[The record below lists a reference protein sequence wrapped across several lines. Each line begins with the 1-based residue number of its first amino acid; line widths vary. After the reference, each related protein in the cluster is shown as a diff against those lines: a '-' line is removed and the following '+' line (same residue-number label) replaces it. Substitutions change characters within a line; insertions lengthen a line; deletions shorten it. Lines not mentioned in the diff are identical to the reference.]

1 MALPKLKTPTYELE
15 LPSTGEKVKYR
26 PFLVKEQKHLMIA
39 MESEKSTE
47 LRDALATLVSS
58 CTFEKINPYEVP
70 MFDIEFMFL
79 RFRGKSVGEV
89 VKLNVLCPDD
99 EETRVE
105 VKINLENVGV
115 KLDADHTNEIEI
127 TKKIKIIMKYP
138 DLNDMVEME
147 SEKEAVNATF
157 TMIKRC
163 VHEIHDGETVYPK
176 VDMSDAELGEFLD
189 NMTTEPFEKIQKFF
203 TTMPKIIHVV
213 KVTNPKTKKKGEV
226 VIEGIE
232 SFFE

>member
-26 PFLVKEQKHLMIA
+26 PFLVKEQKRLMIA
-39 MESEKSTE
+39 MESEKTIE
-47 LRDALATLVSS
+47 LKDALASLVTS

-79 RFRGKSVGEV
+79 RFRGKSVGEK

-99 EETRVE
+99 EKTRVE
-105 VKINLENVGV
+105 VEVNLEDVGV
-115 KLDADHTNEIEI
+115 QLDAEHTNEIEI

-147 SEKEAVNATF
+147 NEEAAVSATF
-157 TMIKRC
+157 NMIKRC

-176 VDMSDAELGEFLD
+176 VDMSDTELAEFLD
-189 NMTTEPFEKIQKFF
+189 NMTTEPFEKIQNFF
-203 TTMPKIIHVV
+203 TTMPKIIHTV
-213 KVTNPKTKKKGEV
+213 KVTNPNTKKKGEV

-232 SFFE
+232 SFFV

>member
-26 PFLVKEQKHLMIA
+26 PFLVKEQKHLMLA
-39 MESEKSTE
+39 MESEKATE

-58 CTFEKINPYEVP
+58 CTFEKIDPYDVP

-79 RFRGKSVGEV
+79 RFRGKSVGEK
-89 VKLNVLCPDD
+89 VKLDVLCPDD
-99 EETRVE
+99 EKTRVE
-105 VKINLENVGV
+105 VEVNLEDVGV
-115 KLDADHTNEIEI
+115 QLDADHTNEIEI

-147 SEKEAVNATF
+147 NEDAAVSATF
-157 TMIKRC
+157 NMIKRC

-176 VDMSDAELGEFLD
+176 VDMSDTELAEFLD
-189 NMTTEPFEKIQKFF
+189 NLTTGPFEKIQNFF
-203 TTMPKIIHVV
+203 TTMPKIIHVL

-226 VIEGIE
+226 IIEGIE

>member
-1 MALPKLKTPTYELE
+1 MALPKLETPTYELE

-26 PFLVKEQKHLMIA
+26 PFLVKEQKHLMLA
-39 MESEKSTE
+39 MESEKATE

-58 CTFEKINPYEVP
+58 CTFEKIDPYDVP

-79 RFRGKSVGEV
+79 RFRGKSIGEK

-99 EETRVE
+99 EKTRVE
-105 VKINLENVGV
+105 VEVNLEDVGV
-115 KLDADHTNEIEI
+115 KLEADHTNEIEI
-127 TKKIKIIMKYP
+127 TKKIKMIMKYP

-147 SEKEAVNATF
+147 NEEAAVSATF
-157 TMIKRC
+157 NMIKRC

-176 VDMSDAELGEFLD
+176 VDMSDAELSEFLD
-189 NMTTEPFEKIQKFF
+189 NLTTGPFEKIQNFF
-203 TTMPKIIHVV
+203 TTMPKIIHVL

>member
-26 PFLVKEQKHLMIA
+26 PFLVKEQKHLMLA
-39 MESEKSTE
+39 MESEKATE
-47 LRDALATLVSS
+47 LEDALATLVTS

-79 RFRGKSVGEV
+79 RFRGKSVGEI

-99 EETRVE
+99 EKTRVE
-105 VKINLENVGV
+105 VKINLEDVGV

-147 SEKEAVNATF
+147 NEKEAVTSTF
-157 TMIKRC
+157 NMIKRC
-163 VHEIHDGETVYPK
+163 VHEIHDGETIHHK
-176 VDMSDAELGEFLD
+176 IDMSDAELEEFLD
-189 NMTTEPFEKIQKFF
+189 NLTTAPFEKIQKFF

>member
-26 PFLVKEQKHLMIA
+26 PFLVKEQKRLMIA

-99 EETRVE
+99 EKTRVDVE
-105 VKINLENVGV
+105 VNLEDVGV
-115 KLDADHTNEIEI
+115 QLDADHTNEIEI

-147 SEKEAVNATF
+147 NEKEAVSATF
-157 TMIKRC
+157 NMIKRC

-176 VDMSDAELGEFLD
+176 VDMSDTELAEFLD

-203 TTMPKIIHVV
+203 TTMPKIIHVL

-232 SFFE
+232 SFFV

>member
-26 PFLVKEQKHLMIA
+26 PFLVKEQKHLMLA
-39 MESEKSTE
+39 MESEKATE

-58 CTFEKINPYEVP
+58 CTFEKIDPYEVP

-79 RFRGKSVGEV
+79 RFRGKSVGEK

-99 EETRVE
+99 EKTRVE
-105 VKINLENVGV
+105 VEVNLEDVGV
-115 KLDADHTNEIEI
+115 KLEADHTNEIEI
-127 TKKIKIIMKYP
+127 TKKIKMIMKYP

-147 SEKEAVNATF
+147 NEKETITATF
-157 TMIKRC
+157 NMIKRC
-163 VHEIHDGETVYPK
+163 VYEIHDGETVYPK
-176 VDMSDAELGEFLD
+176 VDMSDAELSEFLD
-189 NMTTEPFEKIQKFF
+189 NLTTGPFEKIQNFF
-203 TTMPKIIHVV
+203 TTMPKIIHVL

>member
-26 PFLVKEQKHLMIA
+26 PFLVKEQKHLMLA
-39 MESEKSTE
+39 MESEKATE

-58 CTFEKINPYEVP
+58 CTFEKIDPYDVP

-79 RFRGKSVGEV
+79 RFRGKSIGEK

-99 EETRVE
+99 EKTRVE
-105 VKINLENVGV
+105 VEVNLEDVGV
-115 KLDADHTNEIEI
+115 KLEADHTNEIEI
-127 TKKIKIIMKYP
+127 TKKIKMIMKYP
-138 DLNDMVEME
+138 DLNDMVEMGNE
-147 SEKEAVNATF
+147 DAAISATF
-157 TMIKRC
+157 NMIKRC

-176 VDMSDAELGEFLD
+176 VDMSDAELSEFLD
-189 NMTTEPFEKIQKFF
+189 NLTTGPFEKIQNFF
-203 TTMPKIIHVV
+203 TTMPKIIHVL

>member
-26 PFLVKEQKHLMIA
+26 PFLVKEQKHLMLA
-39 MESEKSTE
+39 MESEKATE

-79 RFRGKSVGEV
+79 RFRGKSVGEI

-99 EETRVE
+99 EKTRVDVE
-105 VKINLENVGV
+105 VNLEDVGV
-115 KLDADHTNEIEI
+115 QLDADHTNEIEI

-147 SEKEAVNATF
+147 NEKEAVSATF
-157 TMIKRC
+157 NMIKRC

-176 VDMSDAELGEFLD
+176 VDMSDTELAEFLD

-203 TTMPKIIHVV
+203 TTMPKIIHVL

>member
-26 PFLVKEQKHLMIA
+26 PFLVKEQKHLMLA

-79 RFRGKSVGEV
+79 RFRGKSIGEK
-89 VKLNVLCPDD
+89 VKINVLCPDD
-99 EETRVE
+99 EKTRVDIE
-105 VKINLENVGV
+105 INLEDVGV
-115 KLDADHTNEIEI
+115 KLEADHTNEIEI

-138 DLNDMVEME
+138 DLNDMVEMQ
-147 SEKEAVNATF
+147 EKQEVISATF
-157 TMIKRC
+157 NMIKRC
-163 VHEIHDGETVYPK
+163 VHEIHDGETIYPK
-176 VDMSDAELGEFLD
+176 VDMSDTELAEFLD
-189 NMTTEPFEKIQKFF
+189 NMTTEPFEKIQNFF
-203 TTMPKIIHVV
+203 TTMPKIIHVL

>member
-26 PFLVKEQKHLMIA
+26 PFLVKEQKHLMLA

-147 SEKEAVNATF
+147 NEKEAVSATF
-157 TMIKRC
+157 NMIKRC

-176 VDMSDAELGEFLD
+176 VDMSDTELAEFLD
-189 NMTTEPFEKIQKFF
+189 NMTTEPFEKIQNFF
-203 TTMPKIIHVV
+203 TTMPKVIHTVE
-213 KVTNPKTKKKGEV
+213 VTNPLTKKKGEV

-232 SFFE
+232 SFFV

>member
-79 RFRGKSVGEV
+79 RFRGKSVGEK

-99 EETRVE
+99 EKTRVE
-105 VKINLENVGV
+105 VEINLDDVGV

-138 DLNDMVEME
+138 DLNDMVEMQE
-147 SEKEAVNATF
+147 QKEIITATF
-157 TMIKRC
+157 NMIKRC
-163 VHEIHDGETVYPK
+163 VHEIHDGETIYPK
-176 VDMSDAELGEFLD
+176 VDMSDAELEEFLD
-189 NMTTEPFEKIQKFF
+189 NLTTEPFEKIQNFF
-203 TTMPKIIHVV
+203 TTMPKIIHIIE
-213 KVTNPKTKKKGEV
+213 VTNPNTKKKGEV

>member
-26 PFLVKEQKHLMIA
+26 PFLVKEQKHLMLA
-39 MESEKSTE
+39 MESEKATE

-58 CTFEKINPYEVP
+58 CTFEKIDPYDVP

-79 RFRGKSVGEV
+79 RFRGKSVGEK

-99 EETRVE
+99 EKTRVE
-105 VKINLENVGV
+105 VEVNLEDVGV
-115 KLDADHTNEIEI
+115 QLDADHTNEIEI

-147 SEKEAVNATF
+147 NEKETVSATF
-157 TMIKRC
+157 NMIKRC

-176 VDMSDAELGEFLD
+176 VDMSDAELSEFLD
-189 NMTTEPFEKIQKFF
+189 NLTTGPFEKIQNFF
-203 TTMPKIIHVV
+203 TTMPKIIHVL

>member
-26 PFLVKEQKHLMIA
+26 PFLVKEQKHLMLA
-39 MESEKSTE
+39 MESEKSAE
-47 LRDALATLVSS
+47 LRDALASLVSS
-58 CTFEKINPYEVP
+58 CTFEKIDPYDVP

-79 RFRGKSVGEV
+79 RFRGKSVGEK

-99 EETRVE
+99 EKTRVE
-105 VKINLENVGV
+105 VEVNLEDVGV
-115 KLDADHTNEIEI
+115 QLDADHTNKIEI
-127 TKKIKIIMKYP
+127 SKKIKIIMKYP

-147 SEKEAVNATF
+147 NEKEAVSATF
-157 TMIKRC
+157 NMIKRC

-176 VDMSDAELGEFLD
+176 VDMSDTELAEFLD
-189 NMTTEPFEKIQKFF
+189 NLTTEPFEKIQNFF
-203 TTMPKIIHVV
+203 TTMPKIIHVL

-226 VIEGIE
+226 IIEGIE

>member
-1 MALPKLKTPTYELE
+1 MALPKLETPTYELE

-26 PFLVKEQKHLMIA
+26 PFLVKEQKHLMLA
-39 MESEKSTE
+39 MESEKATE

-58 CTFEKINPYEVP
+58 CTFEKIDPYEVP

-79 RFRGKSVGEV
+79 RFRGKSVGEK

-99 EETRVE
+99 EKTRVE
-105 VKINLENVGV
+105 VEVNLEDVGV
-115 KLDADHTNEIEI
+115 KLEADHTNEIEI
-127 TKKIKIIMKYP
+127 TKKIKMIMKYP

-147 SEKEAVNATF
+147 NEEAAVSATF
-157 TMIKRC
+157 NMIKRC

-176 VDMSDAELGEFLD
+176 VDMSDAELSEFLD
-189 NMTTEPFEKIQKFF
+189 NLTTGPFEKIQNFF
-203 TTMPKIIHVV
+203 TTMPKIIHVL

>member
-26 PFLVKEQKHLMIA
+26 PFLVKEQKHLMLA
-39 MESEKSTE
+39 MESEKATE

-79 RFRGKSVGEV
+79 RFRGKSVGEI

-99 EETRVE
+99 EKTRVDVE
-105 VKINLENVGV
+105 VNLEDVGV
-115 KLDADHTNEIEI
+115 QLDADHTNEIEI

-147 SEKEAVNATF
+147 NEKEAVSATF
-157 TMIKRC
+157 NMIKRC

-176 VDMSDAELGEFLD
+176 VDMSDTELAEFLD
-189 NMTTEPFEKIQKFF
+189 NLTTAPFEKIQNFF
-203 TTMPKIIHVV
+203 TTMPKIIHVL

-232 SFFE
+232 SFFV

>member
-79 RFRGKSVGEV
+79 RFRGKSVGEI

-99 EETRVE
+99 EKTRVE
-105 VKINLENVGV
+105 VEINLEDVGV
-115 KLDADHTNEIEI
+115 KLEADHTNEIEI

-147 SEKEAVNATF
+147 NEKEAVSATF
-157 TMIKRC
+157 NMIKRC
-163 VHEIHDGETVYPK
+163 VHEIHDGETIYPK
-176 VDMSDAELGEFLD
+176 VDMSDTELAEFLD
-189 NMTTEPFEKIQKFF
+189 NMTTEPFEKIQNFF

>member
-58 CTFEKINPYEVP
+58 CTFEKIDPYDVP

-79 RFRGKSVGEV
+79 RFRGKSVGEK

-105 VKINLENVGV
+105 VEINLDDVGV
-115 KLDADHTNEIEI
+115 QLDADHTNEIEI

-147 SEKEAVNATF
+147 NEKETVTATF
-157 TMIKRC
+157 NMIKRC
-163 VHEIHDGETVYPK
+163 VHEIHDDETIYPK
-176 VDMSDAELGEFLD
+176 VDMSDTELAEFLD
-189 NMTTEPFEKIQKFF
+189 NMTTEPFEKIQNFF
-203 TTMPKIIHVV
+203 ATMPKIIHIVE
-213 KVTNPKTKKKGEV
+213 VTNPNTNKKGEV

>member
-26 PFLVKEQKHLMIA
+26 PFLVKEQKHLMLA

-47 LRDALATLVSS
+47 LRDALATLVTN
-58 CTFEKINPYEVP
+58 CTFEKINPYKVP

-79 RFRGKSVGEV
+79 RFRGKSVGEK

-99 EETRVE
+99 EKTRVE
-105 VKINLENVGV
+105 VEVNLEDVGV
-115 KLDADHTNEIEI
+115 QLDADHTNEIEI

-138 DLNDMVEME
+138 DLNDMVEMQ
-147 SEKEAVNATF
+147 EKQEVISATF
-157 TMIKRC
+157 NMIKRC
-163 VHEIHDGETVYPK
+163 VHEIHDGETIYPK
-176 VDMSDAELGEFLD
+176 VDMSDTELAEFLD
-189 NMTTEPFEKIQKFF
+189 NMTTEPFEKIQNFF
-203 TTMPKIIHVV
+203 TTMPKIIHIV

-232 SFFE
+232 SFFV

>member
-1 MALPKLKTPTYELE
+1 M
-15 LPSTGEKVKYR
+15 
-26 PFLVKEQKHLMIA
+26 
-39 MESEKSTE
+39 
-47 LRDALATLVSS
+47 
-58 CTFEKINPYEVP
+58 
-70 MFDIEFMFL
+70 
-79 RFRGKSVGEV
+79 
-89 VKLNVLCPDD
+89 
-99 EETRVE
+99 
-105 VKINLENVGV
+105 GV
-115 KLDADHTNEIEI
+115 QLDADHTNEIEI

-147 SEKEAVNATF
+147 NEKEAVSATF
-157 TMIKRC
+157 NMIKRC

-176 VDMSDAELGEFLD
+176 VDMSDTELAEFLD

-203 TTMPKIIHVV
+203 TTMPKIIHVL

>member
-58 CTFEKINPYEVP
+58 CTFDKINPYEVP

-99 EETRVE
+99 EKTRVDVE
-105 VKINLENVGV
+105 VNLEDVGV
-115 KLDADHTNEIEI
+115 QLDADHTNEIEI

-138 DLNDMVEME
+138 DLNDMVELGN
-147 SEKEAVNATF
+147 EKETITSTF
-157 TMIKRC
+157 NMIKRC

-176 VDMSDAELGEFLD
+176 VDMSDTELAEFLD
-189 NMTTEPFEKIQKFF
+189 NMTTEPFEKIQNFF
-203 TTMPKIIHVV
+203 TTMPKIIHVL

>member
-26 PFLVKEQKHLMIA
+26 PFLVKEQKHLMLA

-58 CTFEKINPYEVP
+58 CTFEKINPYDVP

-79 RFRGKSVGEV
+79 RFRGKSVGEK

-99 EETRVE
+99 EKTRVE
-105 VKINLENVGV
+105 VEVNLEDVGV
-115 KLDADHTNEIEI
+115 QLDADHTNEIEI
-127 TKKIKIIMKYP
+127 TKKIKLIMKYP
-138 DLNDMVEME
+138 DLNDMVEMQD
-147 SEKEAVNATF
+147 KEEVVSSTF
-157 TMIKRC
+157 NMIKRC

-176 VDMSDAELGEFLD
+176 VDMSDTELAEFLD
-189 NMTTEPFEKIQKFF
+189 NMTTEPFEKIQNFF
-203 TTMPKIIHVV
+203 TTMPKIIHIVE
-213 KVTNPKTKKKGEV
+213 VTNPKTKKKGEV

-232 SFFE
+232 SFFV

>member
-1 MALPKLKTPTYELE
+1 MALPQLNTSTYELE
-15 LPSTGEKVKYR
+15 LPSTGETVKYR
-26 PFLVKEQKHLMIA
+26 PFLVKEQKRLMIA
-39 MESEKSTE
+39 MESEKTTE
-47 LRDALATLVSS
+47 LKDALASLVTS

-79 RFRGKSVGEV
+79 RFRGKSVGEK

-99 EETRVE
+99 EETRVDVE
-105 VKINLENVGV
+105 INLEDVGV
-115 KLDADHTNEIEI
+115 KLEADHTNEIEI
-127 TKKIKIIMKYP
+127 TKKIKILMKYP
-138 DLNDMVEME
+138 DLNDMVEMQ
-147 SEKEAVNATF
+147 EKKEVVSATF
-157 TMIKRC
+157 NMIKRC

-176 VDMSDAELGEFLD
+176 VDMSDTELAEFLD
-189 NMTTEPFEKIQKFF
+189 NMTTEPFEKIQNFF

>member
-39 MESEKSTE
+39 MESEKTVE
-47 LRDALATLVSS
+47 LKDALAALVTS

-79 RFRGKSVGEV
+79 RFRGKSVGEK

-99 EETRVE
+99 EKTRVE
-105 VKINLENVGV
+105 VEVNLEDVGV
-115 KLDADHTNEIEI
+115 KLEADHTNEIEI

-147 SEKEAVNATF
+147 NEKETVTATF
-157 TMIKRC
+157 NMIKRC

-176 VDMSDAELGEFLD
+176 VDMSDAELSEFLD
-189 NMTTEPFEKIQKFF
+189 NLTTGPFEKIQNFF
-203 TTMPKIIHVV
+203 TTMPKIIHVL

>member
-26 PFLVKEQKHLMIA
+26 PFLVKEQKHLMLA
-39 MESEKSTE
+39 MESEKATE
-47 LRDALATLVSS
+47 LKDALATLVTS

-79 RFRGKSVGEV
+79 RFRGKSVGEK

-105 VKINLENVGV
+105 VEINLDDVGV
-115 KLDADHTNEIEI
+115 QLDADHTNEIKI

-147 SEKEAVNATF
+147 NEEAAVAATF
-157 TMIKRC
+157 NMIKRC

-176 VDMSDAELGEFLD
+176 VDMSDTELAEFLD
-189 NMTTEPFEKIQKFF
+189 NLTTAPFEKIQNFF
-203 TTMPKIIHVV
+203 TTMPKIIHVL

>member
-26 PFLVKEQKHLMIA
+26 PFLVKEQKHLMLA
-39 MESEKSTE
+39 MESEKSAE
-47 LRDALATLVSS
+47 LRDALATHVSS
-58 CTFEKINPYEVP
+58 CTFEKIDPYDVP

-79 RFRGKSVGEV
+79 RFRGKSVGEK

-99 EETRVE
+99 EKTRVE
-105 VKINLENVGV
+105 VEVNLEDVGV
-115 KLDADHTNEIEI
+115 QLDADHTNEIEI

-147 SEKEAVNATF
+147 NEKETVSATF
-157 TMIKRC
+157 NMIKRC

-176 VDMSDAELGEFLD
+176 VDMSDTELAEFLD
-189 NMTTEPFEKIQKFF
+189 NLTTGPFEKIQNFF
-203 TTMPKIIHVV
+203 TTMPKIIHVL

>member
-26 PFLVKEQKHLMIA
+26 PFLVKEQKRLMIA
-39 MESEKSTE
+39 MESEKATE

-58 CTFEKINPYEVP
+58 CTFEKIDPYDVP

-79 RFRGKSVGEV
+79 RFRGKSIGEK
-89 VKLNVLCPDD
+89 VKINVLCPDD
-99 EETRVE
+99 EKTRVDIE
-105 VKINLENVGV
+105 INLEDVGV
-115 KLDADHTNEIEI
+115 KLEADHTNEIEI
-127 TKKIKIIMKYP
+127 TKKIKILMKYP
-138 DLNDMVEME
+138 DLNDMVDME
-147 SEKEAVNATF
+147 NEKEAVSATF
-157 TMIKRC
+157 NMIKRC

-176 VDMSDAELGEFLD
+176 VDMSDTELAEFLD
-189 NMTTEPFEKIQKFF
+189 NMTTEPFEKIQNFF

>member
-26 PFLVKEQKHLMIA
+26 PFLVKEQKHLMLA
-39 MESEKSTE
+39 MESEKATE

-58 CTFEKINPYEVP
+58 CTFEKIDPYEVP

-79 RFRGKSVGEV
+79 RFRGKSVGEK

-99 EETRVE
+99 EKTRVE
-105 VKINLENVGV
+105 VEVNLEDVGV
-115 KLDADHTNEIEI
+115 KLEADHTNEIEI
-127 TKKIKIIMKYP
+127 TKKIKMIMKYP

-147 SEKEAVNATF
+147 NEKEAVSATF
-157 TMIKRC
+157 NMIKRC
-163 VHEIHDGETVYPK
+163 IHEIHDGETVYPK
-176 VDMSDAELGEFLD
+176 VDMSDAELSEFLD
-189 NMTTEPFEKIQKFF
+189 NLTTGPFEKIQNFF
-203 TTMPKIIHVV
+203 TTMPKIIHVL

>member
-1 MALPKLKTPTYELE
+1 MALPKLNAPTYELE

-26 PFLVKEQKHLMIA
+26 PFLVKEQKHLMLA
-39 MESEKSTE
+39 MESEKATE

-58 CTFEKINPYEVP
+58 CTFEKIDPYEVP

-79 RFRGKSVGEV
+79 RFRGKSVGEK

-99 EETRVE
+99 EKTRVE
-105 VKINLENVGV
+105 VEVNLEDVGV
-115 KLDADHTNEIEI
+115 KLEADHTNEIEI
-127 TKKIKIIMKYP
+127 TKKIKMIMKYP

-147 SEKEAVNATF
+147 NEDAAVSATF
-157 TMIKRC
+157 NMIKRC

-176 VDMSDAELGEFLD
+176 VDMSDAELSEFLD
-189 NMTTEPFEKIQKFF
+189 NLTTGPFEKIQNFF
-203 TTMPKIIHVV
+203 TTMPKIIHVL